1 MEKILRE
8 ENPSSL
14 VGLAAIVFDSHGIIV
29 QNLTGEQF
37 YPVNG
42 PDRYQ

>member
-8 ENPSSL
+8 ENPSCF

-29 QNLTGEQF
+29 QTLTVE
-37 YPVNG
+37 
-42 PDRYQ
+42 